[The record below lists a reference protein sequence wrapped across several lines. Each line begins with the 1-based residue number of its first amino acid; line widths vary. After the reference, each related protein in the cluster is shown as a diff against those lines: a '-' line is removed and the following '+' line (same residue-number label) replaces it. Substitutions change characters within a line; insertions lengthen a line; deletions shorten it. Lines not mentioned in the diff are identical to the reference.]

1 MGLQKGKKGQFVK
14 HPNLPSSL
22 WEEVASTTLYV
33 HNRSSHATLGD
44 KCHEEAFISEKMEVV
59 HLSTFSCPV
68 YIHVLKE
75 KRTKMHPLKKKGTFV
90 GYSETAKAYH
100 IYVLGKRYIGVRRD
114 VMFDEK
120 ESFR

>member
-1 MGLQKGKKGQFVK
+1 M
-14 HPNLPSSL
+14 
-22 WEEVASTTLYV
+22 
-33 HNRSSHATLGD
+33 GD
-44 KCHEEAFISEKMEVV
+44 KCHEEAFIGEKMEVG

-68 YIHVLKE
+68 YIHVSKE
-75 KRTKMHPLKKKGTFV
+75 KRTKMHQFKKKGTFV

-100 IYVLGKRYIGVRRD
+100 IYVPGKRYIGVRSD